1 LGVLDCFG
9 LDGDVVVFTG
19 YRPETFADVGATV
32 ERSSAS
38 TSVSARAAWES
49 YRSDS
54 DHRTST
60 G

>member
-1 LGVLDCFG
+1 LGVLDCFE
-9 LDGDVVVFTG
+9 LVGDVVLITG
-19 YRPETFADVGATV
+19 YRPEAFADVGAAV

-38 TSVSARAAWES
+38 TSVSARSAWES

-54 DHRTST
+54 DYRTST